1 MEAGSQETSRSSNRF
16 AADVRA
22 RLRDFASY
30 DHSALFFV
38 TNWQVID
45 VGYVASRHS
54 RAGLVRGRPC
64 PNGGVANRTTGT
76 I

>member
-1 MEAGSQETSRSSNRF
+1 MGPPVALLLLRFTS
-16 AADVRA
+16 VM
-22 RLRDFASY
+22 DFASY

-54 RAGLVRGRPC
+54 RAGLVRGRPY